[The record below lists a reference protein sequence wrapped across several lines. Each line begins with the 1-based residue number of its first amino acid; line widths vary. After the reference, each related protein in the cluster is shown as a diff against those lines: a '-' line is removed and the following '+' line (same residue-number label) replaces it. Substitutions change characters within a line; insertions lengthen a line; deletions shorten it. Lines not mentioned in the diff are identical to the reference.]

1 MAKRGCHPVIPE
13 AEGRFRWRE
22 VEAKV
27 SRTLVM
33 QATYYAKARQLQRFP
48 VTPDSSENP
57 ELPDEKVPPQERQRL
72 VQMIRL
78 KRRLD
83 SPEQIKRIE

>member
-1 MAKRGCHPVIPE
+1 MAKRERHPVIAE
-13 AEGRFRWRE
+13 AEERFRWQE

-27 SRTLVM
+27 SKTLVM
-33 QATYYAKARQLQRFP
+33 QAPYYARARPPQRFP
-48 VTPDSSENP
+48 ANPSSSENP
-57 ELPDEKVPPQERQRL
+57 EIPDEKVPPQERQRL

-78 KRRLD
+78 RRRQD